1 MEHLIVIVFT
11 LTYAGMALG
20 RVPGLT
26 LDRTGIALIAAVVL
40 LASGQVGVSD
50 AGAAIDMPTLLL
62 LFALML
68 VSAQFQEAGLY
79 RVVAGKVAVSAGSA
93 GRLLALVIL
102 SAGLLSAVLA
112 NDIVVFAMT
121 PMLVEGVKGRGMDPR
136 PFLLGLAG
144 GANAG
149 SAMTIIGN
157 PQNILI
163 GQVGSL
169 DFWHFILVCG
179 VPAALS
185 MLLVFWCV
193 RLLWRRQL
201 AIPPV
206 PAAEGLVP
214 PLDYWQTLKG
224 VVAVLGL
231 MVLFATD
238 LPREVGALAVA
249 APLLLSRRLASRDMI
264 GAVDWH
270 LLVLFACLFVVTDA
284 FAASPWA
291 AMGVEWL
298 AERQWLPDRI
308 TVMAPLLT
316 VASNTIGNVPAVM
329 LILSMWPIEGDGPLY
344 GLALLSTLAG
354 NLLLVGSLANII
366 VAERAAASGVK
377 LTFTDFARAGIPMTI
392 ASLAVASGWL
402 LLGRWMGW

>member
-1 MEHLIVIVFT
+1 MDNLILFVFG
-11 LTYAGMALG
+11 LTYLGMALG
-20 RVPGLT
+20 RVPGFR

-40 LASGQVGVSD
+40 LASGKVAVAD

-79 RVVAGKVAVSAGSA
+79 RVVAGRVAVSAGSA
-93 GRLLALVIL
+93 GRLLALTIL
-102 SAGLLSAVLA
+102 TAGILSAVLA
-112 NDIVVFAMT
+112 NDIVVFAMA
-121 PMLVEGVKGRGMDPR
+121 PMLVDGVRGRGMDPR
-136 PFLLGLAG
+136 PFLLGLAA

-163 GQVGSL
+163 GQVGEL
-169 DFWHFILVCG
+169 DFWQFLLACG
-179 VPAALS
+179 APGLAAMVLAYGS
-185 MLLVFWCV
+185 I
-193 RLLWRRQL
+193 RLTWARQL

-214 PLDYWQTLKG
+214 PLDRWQAAKG
-224 VVAVLGL
+224 GLAVSALL
-231 MVLFATD
+231 VLFATD

-291 AMGVEWL
+291 AVGVEWL
-298 AERQWLPDRI
+298 AERQWLPDRVS
-308 TVMAPLLT
+308 VMAPLLT

-329 LILSMWPIEGDGPLY
+329 LILSIWPIEGVGPLY

-366 VAERAAASGVK
+366 VAERAQAMGVR
-377 LTFTDFARAGIPMTI
+377 LGFLDFARAGIPMTVG
-392 ASLAVASGWL
+392 AMAVASLWL
-402 LLGRWMGW
+402 LAGGWMGW

>member
-1 MEHLIVIVFT
+1 MENLILIVFAV
-11 LTYAGMALG
+11 TYAGMALG
-20 RVPGLT
+20 RVPGLK

-40 LASGQVGVSD
+40 MASGQVAVED

-68 VSAQFQEAGLY
+68 ISAQFQEAGLY
-79 RVVAGKVAVSAGSA
+79 RVVAGRVAVSAGSA
-93 GRLLALVIL
+93 HRLLALVIV

-112 NDIVVFAMT
+112 NDIVVFAMA
-121 PMLVEGVKGRGMDPR
+121 PMLVDGVKGRGMDPR
-136 PFLLGLAG
+136 PYLLGLAG

-149 SAMTIIGN
+149 SAITIIGN

-163 GQVGSL
+163 GQVGGL
-169 DFWHFILVCG
+169 DFWHFILVCA
-179 VPAALS
+179 VPALVSMVLVHLS
-185 MLLVFWCV
+185 IRWV
-193 RLLWRRQL
+193 WRRQL
-201 AIPPV
+201 AVPPV

-214 PLDYWQTLKG
+214 PLDRWQTVKG
-224 VVAVLGL
+224 VAAVVALL
-231 MVLFATD
+231 ALFATD

-270 LLVLFACLFVVTDA
+270 LLLLFACLFVVTDS

-291 AMGVEWL
+291 ATGVEWL
-298 AERQWLPDRI
+298 AERQWLPDRVS
-308 TVMAPLLT
+308 VMAPLLT
-316 VASNTIGNVPAVM
+316 LASNTIGNVPAVM
-329 LILSMWPIEGDGPLY
+329 VILSMWPIEGGGPLY

-366 VAERAAASGVK
+366 VAERAAAHGVR
-377 LTFTDFARAGIPMTI
+377 LGFVDFAKAGIPMTVG
-392 ASLAVASGWL
+392 SLAVASAWL
-402 LLGRWMGW
+402 LLGGWMGW